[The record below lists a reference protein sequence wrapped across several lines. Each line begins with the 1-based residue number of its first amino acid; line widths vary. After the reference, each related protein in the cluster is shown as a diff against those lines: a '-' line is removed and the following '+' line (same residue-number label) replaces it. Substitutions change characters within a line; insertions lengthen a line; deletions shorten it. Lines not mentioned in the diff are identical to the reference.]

1 MLSRSVWVVAC
12 AVTLFLAFAGP
23 VAADEILFLNGDRV
37 TGKIL
42 SADGNKLTIKT
53 ETAGEITVDMSKV
66 KTFSTDEPVVVKKS
80 DAATVRSKISGGAD
94 GTVQVVPETGG
105 APEVLAFKDLAQ
117 INPPPV
123 KWTGSIV
130 GNALITRGN
139 SHTENVGVTLNAV
152 ASAIE
157 SPAQMSRPCANIQSP
172 STTRNAIRMLTLP

>member
-66 KTFSTDEPVVVKKS
+66 KTFSTDEPVVVIDVD
-80 DAATVRSKISGGAD
+80 DAATG
-94 GTVQVVPETGG
+94 
-105 APEVLAFKDLAQ
+105 
-117 INPPPV
+117 
-123 KWTGSIV
+123 V
-130 GNALITRGN
+130 GNSPGRSRGFRPRPHQAATTFAETLAYPPFPLRSAL
-139 SHTENVGVTLNAV
+139 
-152 ASAIE
+152 
-157 SPAQMSRPCANIQSP
+157 
-172 STTRNAIRMLTLP
+172 AIRFAWSFGRAMLSVPFATTL